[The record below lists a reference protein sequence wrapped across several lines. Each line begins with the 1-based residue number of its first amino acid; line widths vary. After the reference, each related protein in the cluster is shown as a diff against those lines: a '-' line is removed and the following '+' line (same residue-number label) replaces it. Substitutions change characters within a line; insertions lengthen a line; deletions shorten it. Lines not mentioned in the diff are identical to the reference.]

1 MWNTNVASPQLDI
14 ITVYVKKKLS
24 RLTGPK
30 VWVI

>member
-1 MWNTNVASPQLDI
+1 VASPQLDI